1 MTNNESIQIEET
13 GIAEDK
19 PELTSSQ
26 QAEIEEIVVSWD
38 MNEQDAQT
46 LRSLTR
52 LLVGGAL
59 VGWDEFREHLRSW
72 EVESSQA
79 NQLPDSGQEGVL
91 VIPEQ
96 PETDSAILRYALI
109 GAFFESQDRW
119 IRRSQ
124 SALKFAGQL
133 SNALLGPVR
142 DRVENQPR
150 LRPIQSRYEALTRR
164 GESVTRRWV
173 DRGRY
178 EENHG
183 RRLARLAVQRSFDT
197 SMDQLG
203 SAPALEDLIRK
214 QSAGLGQTAIDEV
227 RASTVSG
234 DQLAE
239 QVARSIFRRKPR
251 EELNQD
257 PVAVDQNDSP

>member
-1 MTNNESIQIEET
+1 MISNESVPAEEV
-13 GIAEDK
+13 GVAEDG
-19 PELTSSQ
+19 PVLTVQQ
-26 QAEIEEIVVSWD
+26 QAEIEALIAGWD

-59 VGWDEFREHLRSW
+59 VSWDELREHLRRW
-72 EVESSQA
+72 EVEATQA
-79 NQLPDSGQEGVL
+79 NRAADVGQIGRLNVPERLESDSV
-91 VIPEQ
+91 
-96 PETDSAILRYALI
+96 TLRYALI

-124 SALKFAGQL
+124 AILKMA
-133 SNALLGPVR
+133 SRMSTSLLGPTLQR
-142 DRVENQPR
+142 IGSQPG
-150 LRPIQSRYEALTRR
+150 LRPIQSRYEALARR
-164 GESVTRRWV
+164 GQTVTQRWV

-178 EENHG
+178 EENHS
-183 RRLARLAVQRSFDT
+183 RSLVRIAAQRSFDT

-214 QSAGLGQTAIDEV
+214 QSVGLGQTALDEV
-227 RASTVSG
+227 RASTVTG

-239 QVARSIFRRKPR
+239 RVARTIFRRKPR
-251 EELNQD
+251 EELNQS
-257 PVAVDQNDSP
+257 PVIADENESS

>member
-1 MTNNESIQIEET
+1 MTNNESLQVEEVSSV
-13 GIAEDK
+13 DDR
-19 PELTSSQ
+19 PELTSAQ
-26 QAEIEEIVVSWD
+26 QTEIEEIVVNWD

-59 VGWDEFREHLRSW
+59 VSWDELREHLRRW
-72 EVESSQA
+72 EIESSQA
-79 NQLPDSGQEGVL
+79 SHLQDTGQEGAL
-91 VIPEQ
+91 VVPEQ
-96 PETDSAILRYALI
+96 PEPDSATLRYAVI

-124 SALKFAGQL
+124 SALKFAGQM
-133 SNALLGPVR
+133 STALLGPVLGR
-142 DRVENQPR
+142 IESQPR
-150 LRPIQSRYEALTRR
+150 LRPIQSRYEALARR
-164 GESVTRRWV
+164 GESVTRGWV
-173 DRGRY
+173 NRGRY

-239 QVARSIFRRKPR
+239 QVVRSIFRRKPR

-257 PVAVDQNDSP
+257 PVGAEQNDSS